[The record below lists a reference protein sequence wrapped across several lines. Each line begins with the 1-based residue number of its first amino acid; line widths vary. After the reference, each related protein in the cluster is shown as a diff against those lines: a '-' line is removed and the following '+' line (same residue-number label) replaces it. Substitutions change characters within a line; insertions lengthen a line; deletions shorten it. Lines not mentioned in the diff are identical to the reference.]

1 MNPDAGGGARALALI
16 DQVLEKRPD
25 KDDAALAACA
35 RELCVYRDALIL
47 RQRAAPTD
55 SDARQRLSHLNAVLA
70 VVLAVHFPIDA
81 VPWDE
86 LQKARIW
93 LAELSAQEASTV
105 ASAPAPASLP
115 AKPRQAATAPRRL

>member
-1 MNPDAGGGARALALI
+1 MSPDLSGGVRALVLI
-16 DQVLEKRPD
+16 DQVLGKRPD

-55 SDARQRLSHLNAVLA
+55 ADARERLSHVNAVLS

-86 LQKARIW
+86 LEKARDW
-93 LAELSAQEASTV
+93 LAELTARDGVT
-105 ASAPAPASLP
+105 
-115 AKPRQAATAPRRL
+115 AA

>member
-1 MNPDAGGGARALALI
+1 MSPDVEGGGRALALI

-35 RELCVYRDALIL
+35 RELCVYRDALIV
-47 RQRAAPTD
+47 RQRAAPAEA
-55 SDARQRLSHLNAVLA
+55 DARQRLSHVNAILA

-86 LQKARIW
+86 LQQARSW
-93 LAELSAQEASTV
+93 LAELWTQEAV
-105 ASAPAPASLP
+105 
-115 AKPRQAATAPRRL
+115 TAG

>member
-1 MNPDAGGGARALALI
+1 MSPDLSGGVRALVLI
-16 DQVLEKRPD
+16 DQVLGKRPV

-55 SDARQRLSHLNAVLA
+55 ADARERLSHVNAVLS

-86 LQKARIW
+86 LEKARDW
-93 LAELSAQEASTV
+93 LAELTARDGVT
-105 ASAPAPASLP
+105 
-115 AKPRQAATAPRRL
+115 AA

>member
-1 MNPDAGGGARALALI
+1 MSPDLTGGERALALI
-16 DQVLEKRPD
+16 DQVLKTRPE

-47 RQRAAPTD
+47 RQRAVSTD
-55 SDARQRLSHLNAVLA
+55 SDARQRLSHVNAVLA

-86 LQKARIW
+86 LEKARTW
-93 LAELSAQEASTV
+93 LADLVQD
-105 ASAPAPASLP
+105 
-115 AKPRQAATAPRRL
+115 AATAA